1 MQYGQTTFLKND
13 CSKDTSS
20 KLDSFDFSAVY
31 TLKSQEFS
39 EFRTQLTS
47 FIFHSLLAEE
57 RLGKYIY
64 IYIPVLGQIYIYIF
78 QFLQPILSGTGQLL
92 SYYPILILQNRNKI
106 ANVKSDCD
114 SKILLD
120 SRMWKRLAQPKN
132 APYQQ
137 KAVVFRKKKKV
148 IPSLQT

>member
-1 MQYGQTTFLKND
+1 MLYGQTTFLKND

-31 TLKSQEFS
+31 TLKRQEFS

-47 FIFHSLLAEE
+47 FILPSLLAEE
-57 RLGKYIY
+57 RLGK
-64 IYIPVLGQIYIYIF
+64 YIYIF

-92 SYYPILILQNRNKI
+92 SYYPILLLQNRNKI

-114 SKILLD
+114 SNILLD
-120 SRMWKRLAQPKN
+120 SRMWKCLAQPKN
-132 APYQQ
+132 SPYQQ
-137 KAVVFRKKKKV
+137 KAVFFREKKKKPFPV
-148 IPSLQT
+148 YRRKAVL

>member
-64 IYIPVLGQIYIYIF
+64 IYSSSWANIYIYIYSSSYS
-78 QFLQPILSGTGQLL
+78 QFYLAQDSCYPTILS
-92 SYYPILILQNRNKI
+92 
-106 ANVKSDCD
+106 
-114 SKILLD
+114 
-120 SRMWKRLAQPKN
+120 
-132 APYQQ
+132 
-137 KAVVFRKKKKV
+137 
-148 IPSLQT
+148 